1 MSAME
6 VGGCA
11 IARLVDWQN
20 AGDTNATCARAS
32 SGHALFVAVARGS
45 GYGGI

>member
-1 MSAME
+1 MLW
-6 VGGCA
+6 
-11 IARLVDWQN
+11 RLGLCNRETVVDWQN
-20 AGDTNATCARAS
+20 AGDANATCARAS